1 MPITIEHGVARDLF
15 TFMSR
20 AERLDSTALVR
31 IHPADTRSRQPN
43 AAGAA
48 IESRSRRHQ
57 WFDMYV
63 TTPLGPFGLRR
74 VRAVWGDD
82 SAQPTDA
89 GSEAGTSDGV
99 RDVITHCSNVRRAID
114 ASTHFHS
121 RQGGPITLSLE
132 HPGTPGMWPGPVPLT
147 ETFAHIDDVAIDTVA
162 ALYND
167 VRDTATAESGPAG
180 IAQSLL
186 DQEIMTVESSMAE
199 QTAQLT
205 SRAII
210 ALGSLGF
217 IGGDIMR
224 VSLSPLWVRTD
235 TRLGTV
241 LAQRR
246 NRLNLLNM

>member
-31 IHPADTRSRQPN
+31 IHLANTRSRQPN

-48 IESRSRRHQ
+48 IEARDQLYQ
-57 WFDMYV
+57 WFDIYV

-74 VRAVWGDD
+74 VRAVCGDD
-82 SAQPTDA
+82 PAHSTTAHSQP
-89 GSEAGTSDGV
+89 GVSDGV

-121 RQGGPITLSLE
+121 PQGGPISLSLE
-132 HPGTPGMWPGPVPLT
+132 HPGTSGMWPGPVPLT
-147 ETFAHIDDVAIDTVA
+147 ETFTHIDDVAIDTVA

-167 VRDTATAESGPAG
+167 VRDTAEAESGPAG

-186 DQEIMTVESSMAE
+186 DQKIMIVESPTAE
-199 QTAQLT
+199 QSAQLT

-217 IGGDIMR
+217 IGGDVMR
-224 VSLSPLWVRTD
+224 VSVSPLWVRTD

>member
-48 IESRSRRHQ
+48 VESHDQCHQ
-57 WFDMYV
+57 WFDIYV

-74 VRAVWGDD
+74 VRGVWKDG
-82 SAQPTDA
+82 SA
-89 GSEAGTSDGV
+89 
-99 RDVITHCSNVRRAID
+99 RDLITHCSNVRRAID
-114 ASTHFHS
+114 ASTSFHS
-121 RQGGPITLSLE
+121 REGGPIALSLE

-147 ETFAHIDDVAIDTVA
+147 ETFTHIDDVAIDTVA

-186 DQEIMTVESSMAE
+186 DQKIMTVESPTAE

-217 IGGDIMR
+217 IGGDVMR
-224 VSLSPLWVRTD
+224 VSVSPLWVRTD

-241 LAQRR
+241 LAQLR

>member
-1 MPITIEHGVARDLF
+1 MPITIEHGVARGLF
-15 TFMSR
+15 TYMSR

-31 IHPADTRSRQPN
+31 IHLANTRSRQPN

-48 IESRSRRHQ
+48 IEARDQRHQ
-57 WFDMYV
+57 WFDVYV

-74 VRAVWGDD
+74 VRGVWGND
-82 SAQPTDA
+82 SA
-89 GSEAGTSDGV
+89 

-114 ASTHFHS
+114 ASTSFHS
-121 RQGGPITLSLE
+121 REGGPITLSLE

-147 ETFAHIDDVAIDTVA
+147 ETFTYIDDVAIDTVA

-186 DQEIMTVESSMAE
+186 DQKIMTVESPTTE
-199 QTAQLT
+199 ETAQLT

-224 VSLSPLWVRTD
+224 VSVSPLWVRTD

>member
-15 TFMSR
+15 TYMSR

-31 IHPADTRSRQPN
+31 IHLANTRSRQPN

-48 IESRSRRHQ
+48 IEARDQRHQ
-57 WFDMYV
+57 WFDVYV

-74 VRAVWGDD
+74 VRGVWGND
-82 SAQPTDA
+82 SA
-89 GSEAGTSDGV
+89 

-114 ASTHFHS
+114 ASTSFHS
-121 RQGGPITLSLE
+121 REGGPITLSLE

-147 ETFAHIDDVAIDTVA
+147 ETFTHIDDAAIDTVA

-186 DQEIMTVESSMAE
+186 DQKIMTVESPTTE
-199 QTAQLT
+199 ETAQLT

-224 VSLSPLWVRTD
+224 FSVSPLWVRTD